1 MVLVSSPVVLCLGL
15 DWVLLVSLDYNCST
29 AHFTNEQLSRRHT
42 PLSYR
47 WRATTTPAAKRSHC
61 VKRHQLLCKS
71 PLDYCEIKSKTH
83 IVSEKY
89 LKDKNMA
96 QYAIFIWYKCS
107 VQHFNPVA
115 GPFFGVTYPESSKYC
130 LRSPVLHEYNSCWTC
145 HLLPM
150 FICFSINGM
159 NSLLWAPSSNPLLE
173 LFILL
178 YCHRGSNLTRSLSTK
193 RVVIVMCHC
202 QPGFTCC
209 ALAHFSAAEILP
221 PPTFTQ
227 GYKYKKY
234 CIFFLNIKINL
245 I

>member
-115 GPFFGVTYPESSKYC
+115 GPFFGVTLIQKVQNIASGVLYFSSTIAIGH
-130 LRSPVLHEYNSCWTC
+130 V
-145 HLLPM
+145 
-150 FICFSINGM
+150 
-159 NSLLWAPSSNPLLE
+159 
-173 LFILL
+173 
-178 YCHRGSNLTRSLSTK
+178 
-193 RVVIVMCHC
+193 
-202 QPGFTCC
+202 TCC
-209 ALAHFSAAEILP
+209 LCLFASV
-221 PPTFTQ
+221 
-227 GYKYKKY
+227 
-234 CIFFLNIKINL
+234 
-245 I
+245 